1 MLGHNQS
8 NSDAGIA
15 KLSIYRN
22 SNLYEIAMD
31 YLPILATSIP
41 SERLFWKA
49 GQIIAKRRNRLS
61 GKHLNVLLFLS
72 SIHLETWR
80 G

>member
-22 SNLYEIAMD
+22 SNLYEIAM
-31 YLPILATSIP
+31 PICQSWQLQFLQKGFSEKRAKLLLNKGTGFLASI
-41 SERLFWKA
+41 
-49 GQIIAKRRNRLS
+49 
-61 GKHLNVLLFLS
+61 
-72 SIHLETWR
+72 
-80 G
+80 